1 MFGRLAETLIVGT
14 EAAMSV
20 LPRPTI
26 DQHNIRDFNLIGNGV
41 EGQLAPSRFQ
51 KHSSDATGADSIH
64 PIRVS

>member
-1 MFGRLAETLIVGT
+1 MFGRLAETLVVGT

-41 EGQLAPSRFQ
+41 EASSRHPDSKSTRQTLLAPIPF
-51 KHSSDATGADSIH
+51 IL
-64 PIRVS
+64 